1 MNKQVGRLAEVAA
14 FQHCLPEQAVE
25 VNNIFTD
32 EVVQLGGGV
41 FLPVFIEAYAV
52 AALVA
57 QILERTHIANRR
69 IQPDVEIFTRAFGIS
84 KPKYGASRRYPT
96 VAGRIQT
103 TPAFYLPPAPAT
115 HRCGSMPATFR

>member
-14 FQHCLPEQAVE
+14 FQHGRPEQAVE

-57 QILERTHIANRR
+57 QILKE
-69 IQPDVEIFTRAFGIS
+69 P
-84 KPKYGASRRYPT
+84 
-96 VAGRIQT
+96 
-103 TPAFYLPPAPAT
+103 
-115 HRCGSMPATFR
+115 M